1 MTTAPLEVPAPRAIP
16 IYRALEEI
24 PVDFGPSVITV
35 GNFDGVHLGHQGLM
49 RAAAAEA
56 RALGIRSIAIT
67 FDPHPAQF
75 LYPDVAP
82 KLLTFLP
89 QRLSLIGATGID
101 AILVLHFDRALSR
114 VTAREFARDVL
125 VGKLRVSAMHE
136 GPSFRFGHGARAGVI
151 ELAEFG
157 AEFGFRVEVHPVV
170 RVHGLDVSSSAVRA
184 LIAAGDV
191 RRARWM
197 LGRVFGVHSTP
208 ARGRGIGFK
217 LLVPTVNLA
226 PYEGLLPANGVYVT
240 RLWTADRCF
249 QAVTNIGNRP
259 TFGEPSFAVES
270 HILDFE
276 PVELRDETPLHLE
289 FLRRLRP
296 EMEWP
301 SPEALRTQ
309 IMKDVARAKHYFRLI
324 DRD

>member
-1 MTTAPLEVPAPRAIP
+1 MTPGPSQISAQRAIP
-16 IYRALEEI
+16 VYRSLEEI
-24 PVDFGPSVITV
+24 PADFGPSVITV
-35 GNFDGVHLGHQGLM
+35 GNFDGVHCGHQGLM

-56 RALGIRSIAIT
+56 RELGIRSIAIT
-67 FDPHPAQF
+67 FDPHPAKF

-89 QRLSLIGATGID
+89 QRLNLIAATGID
-101 AILVLHFDRALSR
+101 AVLVLRFDLALSR

-125 VGKLRVSAMHE
+125 VRRLRVRAMHE
-136 GPSFRFGHGARAGVI
+136 GPSFRFGHGARAGVK

-157 AEFGFRVEVHPVV
+157 TEFGFRVEVHPVV
-170 RVHGLDVSSSAVRA
+170 RVHGLDVSSSAARA

-197 LGRVFGVHSTP
+197 LGRVFGVYSTP
-208 ARGRGIGFK
+208 ARGRGIGSK

-226 PYEGLLPANGVYVT
+226 PYDELLPANGVYVT
-240 RLWTADRCF
+240 RLWIDDRCF
-249 QAVTNIGNRP
+249 QAVTNVGNRP

-276 PVELRDETPLHLE
+276 PVDLDEDTPLKLE

-296 EMEWP
+296 EREWP
-301 SPEALRTQ
+301 SPEALKAQ
-309 IMKDVARAKHYFRLI
+309 IMKDVARAKRYFRLV
-324 DRD
+324 R

>member
-1 MTTAPLEVPAPRAIP
+1 MTAARLETPAPRAIP
-16 IYRALEEI
+16 IYRALDEI
-24 PVDFGPSVITV
+24 PADFGPSVITV

-56 RALGIRSIAIT
+56 RALGLRSIAIT

-75 LYPDVAP
+75 LYPDAAP

-89 QRLSLIGATGID
+89 QRLKLIAATGID
-101 AILVLHFDRALSR
+101 SVLVLRFDLALSR

-125 VGKLRVSAMHE
+125 VGKLRVRGMHE
-136 GPSFRFGHGARAGVI
+136 GPSFRFGHGARAGVN

-170 RVHGLDVSSSAVRA
+170 RVHGLDVSSSAVRSH
-184 LIAAGDV
+184 IATGDV

-197 LGRVFGVHSTP
+197 LGRVFGVYSTP
-208 ARGRGIGFK
+208 ARGRGIGSK

-226 PYEGLLPANGVYVT
+226 PYEGLLPADGVYIT
-240 RLWTADRCF
+240 RLWIVDRCF

-276 PVELRDETPLHLE
+276 PVDLDASSPLKVE

-301 SPEALRTQ
+301 SPEALKAQ
-309 IMKDVARAKHYFRLI
+309 ILKDVARAKRYFRLV
-324 DRD
+324 R